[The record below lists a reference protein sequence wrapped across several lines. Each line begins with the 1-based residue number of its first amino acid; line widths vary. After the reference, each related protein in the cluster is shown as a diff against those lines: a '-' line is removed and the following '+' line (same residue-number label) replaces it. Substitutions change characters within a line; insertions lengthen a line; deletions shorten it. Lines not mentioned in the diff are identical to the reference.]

1 MTNPLVNFIVLGLA
15 FLFEGTSWV
24 IALREFAR
32 TKGKLGWW
40 QAMRASKDPS
50 TLVVLCED
58 SAALLGLVI
67 ATAAIAAALV
77 TGDPRWDGAGSILIG
92 IVLVIVAIILARETK
107 GLLIGERAS
116 LQLIRA
122 IRDIAESEPDIC
134 KVSEVRTAHMAPDQV
149 LAVLSVDFND
159 NLRTRDIET
168 RVQNIED
175 TVRKQHEEVRGVF
188 IRPISSEQ
196 IG

>member
-1 MTNPLVNFIVLGLA
+1 MTSPLVNFIVLGLA

-32 TKGKLGWW
+32 TKGELGWW

-67 ATAAIAAALV
+67 ATAAIAAALI

-92 IVLVIVAIILARETK
+92 IVLVIVAMILAREPK
-107 GLLIGERAS
+107 GLLIGQRGSPQLLRAT
-116 LQLIRA
+116 LVIY
-122 IRDIAESEPDIC
+122 P
-134 KVSEVRTAHMAPDQV
+134 K
-149 LAVLSVDFND
+149 
-159 NLRTRDIET
+159 
-168 RVQNIED
+168 
-175 TVRKQHEEVRGVF
+175 
-188 IRPISSEQ
+188 
-196 IG
+196 

>member
-1 MTNPLVNFIVLGLA
+1 
-15 FLFEGTSWV
+15 
-24 IALREFAR
+24 
-32 TKGKLGWW
+32 
-40 QAMRASKDPS
+40 MRASKDPS

-67 ATAAIAAALV
+67 ATAAIAAALI

-116 LQLIRA
+116 PQRIRA
-122 IRDIAESEPDIC
+122 IRDIAVSEPDIS
-134 KVSEVRTAHMAPDQV
+134 KVSEERTAPMAQEQV

-159 NLRTRDIET
+159 N
-168 RVQNIED
+168 
-175 TVRKQHEEVRGVF
+175 
-188 IRPISSEQ
+188 Q
-196 IG
+196 IGRAHV